1 MNAKRSDFISKFHL
15 FLFWNAVH
23 RICPKWIFEL
33 LIHRW
38 RLWTLLNHIG
48 WLVFLELFQKSN
60 YNQHPFWVSSTP
72 LLLFLNNIIIDLINT
87 KFLGNW
93 WTKAVQQRS
102 QFLYGWYGV
111 KCYIV
116 LAQKEFMTDFPLQ
129 MSWSQKPHSILTQ
142 HANKVVYDSPGI

>member
-1 MNAKRSDFISKFHL
+1 MQTVCYKTLLLWSLSHVNATYIRIFYFKLISRYCNLMNAIRSDFFSKFHL

-60 YNQHPFWVSSTP
+60 YNQHPFWVSSTS

-87 KFLGNW
+87 KFFGQWMNQGSTTQITVFIW
-93 WTKAVQQRS
+93 M
-102 QFLYGWYGV
+102 
-111 KCYIV
+111 I
-116 LAQKEFMTDFPLQ
+116 
-129 MSWSQKPHSILTQ
+129 WS
-142 HANKVVYDSPGI
+142 